1 MAGKDKGKDNGAAT
15 VLQLV
20 RSGAADEGAQA
31 VAELRR
37 AIPALQEYNRLIAS
51 VQRNAYVAYI
61 KEGFTPAQALELCK
75 AMRL

>member
-1 MAGKDKGKDNGAAT
+1 MAGKDKGKDDGVAT

-20 RSGAADEGAQA
+20 RSGAADEGAKA

-51 VQRNAYVAYI
+51 VQRDAYKAYI

-75 AMRL
+75 GMRL